1 MGRKIR
7 GLSTKEYAEIM
18 HKIERGETTEIAEV
32 RKGKLAPRKR
42 DDNRGI
48 NKFRDNQVFK
58 KRSQV
63 RGRRSH
69 EDECL
74 VPHCDNDSSRR
85 GLCNTHRTYVYL
97 LIRKGKASEA
107 DLIKRN
113 LMLPKASGGDMKSR
127 HARMRAAQEKR
138 LKAERKRKRQVK
150 KKTKTKSRTPKKR
163 SKKKTKARSKSRGI
177 RSKTKG
183 KSIKDIP
190 EQLIVSDKCLYPG
203 CKTTRKGGGRGLCS
217 KHYSQYKRKRK
228 KLTGRKRKMLDRDLI
243 KRNLLLPPK
252 AKQKI
257 KQKSEPPESSAFEIG
272 SSVRGS
278 IRRW

>member
-18 HKIERGETTEIAEV
+18 HKIERGQTTEAAEV

-42 DDNRGI
+42 NDDRAI

-58 KRSQV
+58 KRSKV

-74 VPHCDNDSSRR
+74 VPHCTNDSSRR
-85 GLCNTHRTYVYL
+85 GLCNTHRTYAYL
-97 LIRKGKASEA
+97 LIRKNKASEA

-113 LMLPKASGGDMKSR
+113 LMLHKASGGDMKSPL
-127 HARMRAAQEKR
+127 ARKRAAQEKR
-138 LKAERKRKRQVK
+138 MKAERKKKRQVRKKKKSNRPKKSTK
-150 KKTKTKSRTPKKR
+150 KKTSSKRRTTKTKR
-163 SKKKTKARSKSRGI
+163 KSAE
-177 RSKTKG
+177 K
-183 KSIKDIP
+183 IP
-190 EQLIVSDKCLYPG
+190 ERLITSDKCLYPG

-228 KLTGRKRKMLDRDLI
+228 KLTERKRKMLDRDLI
-243 KRNLLLPPK
+243 SRHLLLPPK
-252 AKQKI
+252 ARLKA
-257 KQKSEPPESSAFEIG
+257 QKSEPAESSAFELG
-272 SSVRGS
+272 STVRGS